1 MPRPVNKV
9 RETTNEIYKM
19 ILEITAAS
27 KLGYGD
33 LKELRDFLKNKI
45 TSSMVE
51 DTMVLR
57 KKKEQEEFMKSHL
70 SYITKDDILS
80 DISKENIESM

>member
-1 MPRPVNKV
+1 MPRPINKV

-19 ILEITAAS
+19 ILELTS
-27 KLGYGD
+27 ESNLSYSD
-33 LKELRDFLKNKI
+33 LKELRDSLKNKI

-57 KKKEQEEFMKSHL
+57 KRKEQEEFMKTHL
-70 SYITKDDILS
+70 SYITKDDI
-80 DISKENIESM
+80 SKENIESM

>member
-9 RETTNEIYKM
+9 RETTNEIYKT
-19 ILEITAAS
+19 ILNLTSAS
-27 KLGYGD
+27 NLGYSD
-33 LKELRDFLKNKI
+33 LKELRDSLKNKI

-57 KKKEQEEFMKSHL
+57 KRKEQEEFMKTHL
-70 SYITKDDILS
+70 SYITKDDV
-80 DISKENIESM
+80 SKENIESM

>member
-19 ILEITAAS
+19 ILNLTSAS
-27 KLGYGD
+27 NLGYSD
-33 LKELRDFLKNKI
+33 LKELRDSLKNKI

-57 KKKEQEEFMKSHL
+57 KRKEQEEFMKTHL
-70 SYITKDDILS
+70 SYITKDDV
-80 DISKENIESM
+80 SKENIESM

>member
-19 ILEITAAS
+19 ILNLTSES
-27 KLGYGD
+27 KLGYSD
-33 LKELRDFLKNKI
+33 LKELRDSLKNKI

-51 DTMVLR
+51 DTMILR
-57 KKKEQEEFMKSHL
+57 KRKEQEEFMKTHL
-70 SYITKDDILS
+70 SYITKDDV
-80 DISKENIESM
+80 SKENIESM

>member
-9 RETTNEIYKM
+9 RETTNEIYKT
-19 ILEITAAS
+19 ILNLTSAS
-27 KLGYGD
+27 NLGYSD
-33 LKELRDFLKNKI
+33 LKDLRDSLKNKI

-57 KKKEQEEFMKSHL
+57 KRKEQEEFMKTHL
-70 SYITKDDILS
+70 SYISKDDV
-80 DISKENIESM
+80 SKENIESM

>member
-19 ILEITAAS
+19 ILELTSES

-33 LKELRDFLKNKI
+33 LKELRDSLKNKI

-57 KKKEQEEFMKSHL
+57 KRKEQEEFMKSHL
-70 SYITKDDILS
+70 SYITKDDV
-80 DISKENIESM
+80 SKENIESM

>member
-9 RETTNEIYKM
+9 HQTTNEIYEM
-19 ILEITAAS
+19 ILNLTSAS
-27 KLGYGD
+27 NLGYSD
-33 LKELRDFLKNKI
+33 LKELRDSLKNKI

-57 KKKEQEEFMKSHL
+57 KRKEQEEFMKTHL
-70 SYITKDDILS
+70 NYISKDDV
-80 DISKENIESM
+80 SKENIESM

>member
-19 ILEITAAS
+19 ILELTSAS
-27 KLGYGD
+27 NLGYSD
-33 LKELRDFLKNKI
+33 LKELRDSLKNKI

-51 DTMVLR
+51 DTMILR
-57 KKKEQEEFMKSHL
+57 KRKEQEEFMKTHL
-70 SYITKDDILS
+70 SYITKDDV
-80 DISKENIESM
+80 SKENIESM

>member
-9 RETTNEIYKM
+9 RQTTNEIYEM
-19 ILEITAAS
+19 ILNLAS
-27 KLGYGD
+27 ASNLGYSD
-33 LKELRDFLKNKI
+33 LKELRDSLKNKI

-57 KKKEQEEFMKSHL
+57 KRKEQEEFMKTHL
-70 SYITKDDILS
+70 NYITKEDV
-80 DISKENIESM
+80 SKENIESM

>member
-19 ILEITAAS
+19 ILELTS
-27 KLGYGD
+27 ESNLGYSD
-33 LKELRDFLKNKI
+33 LKELRDSLKNKI

-57 KKKEQEEFMKSHL
+57 KRKEQEEFMKSHL
-70 SYITKDDILS
+70 NYITKD

>member
-19 ILEITAAS
+19 ILNLTSES
-27 KLGYGD
+27 KLGYSD
-33 LKELRDFLKNKI
+33 LKELRDSLKNTI

-51 DTMVLR
+51 DTMILR
-57 KKKEQEEFMKSHL
+57 KRKEQEEFMKTHL
-70 SYITKDDILS
+70 SYITKDDV
-80 DISKENIESM
+80 SKENIESM

>member
-1 MPRPVNKV
+1 MPRPINKV

-19 ILEITAAS
+19 ILELTS
-27 KLGYGD
+27 ESSLGYSD
-33 LKELRDFLKNKI
+33 LKELRDSLKNKI

-57 KKKEQEEFMKSHL
+57 KRKEQEEFMKTHL
-70 SYITKDDILS
+70 SYISKDDV
-80 DISKENIESM
+80 SKENIESM

>member
-1 MPRPVNKV
+1 MLRPVNKV

-19 ILEITAAS
+19 ILELTS
-27 KLGYGD
+27 ESNLGYSD
-33 LKELRDFLKNKI
+33 LKDLRDSLKNKI

-57 KKKEQEEFMKSHL
+57 KRKEQEEFMKTHL
-70 SYITKDDILS
+70 NYITKEDV
-80 DISKENIESM
+80 SKENIESM

>member
-1 MPRPVNKV
+1 MPRPINKV

-19 ILEITAAS
+19 ILNLTSAS
-27 KLGYGD
+27 ELGYSD
-33 LKELRDFLKNKI
+33 LKELRDSLKNKI

-51 DTMVLR
+51 DVMVLR
-57 KKKEQEEFMKSHL
+57 KRKEQEEFMKTHL
-70 SYITKDDILS
+70 NYITKD

>member
-19 ILEITAAS
+19 ILELTSAS
-27 KLGYGD
+27 NLGYSD
-33 LKELRDFLKNKI
+33 LKELRDSLKNKI

-57 KKKEQEEFMKSHL
+57 KRKEQEEFMKTHL
-70 SYITKDDILS
+70 NYITKD

>member
-1 MPRPVNKV
+1 MSKPANKV
-9 RETTNEIYKM
+9 RQTANEIYEM
-19 ILEITAAS
+19 ILNRTVVS

-33 LKELRDFLKNKI
+33 LKDLRDSLKNKI

-51 DTMVLR
+51 DTMTIR
-57 KKKEQEEFMKSHL
+57 KRQEQEEFMKTHL
-70 SYITKDDILS
+70 NYITKD

>member
-19 ILEITAAS
+19 ILNLTSAS
-27 KLGYGD
+27 ELGYSD
-33 LKELRDFLKNKI
+33 LKELRDSLKNKI

-51 DTMVLR
+51 DVMVLR
-57 KKKEQEEFMKSHL
+57 KRKEQEEFMKTHL
-70 SYITKDDILS
+70 NYITKD

>member
-19 ILEITAAS
+19 ILELTS
-27 KLGYGD
+27 ESNLGYSD
-33 LKELRDFLKNKI
+33 LKELRDSLKNKI

-57 KKKEQEEFMKSHL
+57 KRKEQEEFMKTHL
-70 SYITKDDILS
+70 NYITKD

>member
-9 RETTNEIYKM
+9 RETTNEIYKT
-19 ILEITAAS
+19 ILELTSES
-27 KLGYGD
+27 KLGYSD
-33 LKELRDFLKNKI
+33 LKDLRDSLKNKI

-57 KKKEQEEFMKSHL
+57 KRKEQEEFMKTHL
-70 SYITKDDILS
+70 SYITKEDV
-80 DISKENIESM
+80 SKENIESM